1 MDLQTVSQTE
11 SKLLYILHWIILDA
25 AEECADADF
34 ENGVNQHLQYYYLFP
49 ITSITVSTQR
59 YSSRIPITILPIYL
73 PRVINIIIILV

>member
-34 ENGVNQHLQYYYLFP
+34 ENGINQHLPYYYLFP
-49 ITSITVSTQR
+49 ITSITVSE
-59 YSSRIPITILPIYL
+59 
-73 PRVINIIIILV
+73 